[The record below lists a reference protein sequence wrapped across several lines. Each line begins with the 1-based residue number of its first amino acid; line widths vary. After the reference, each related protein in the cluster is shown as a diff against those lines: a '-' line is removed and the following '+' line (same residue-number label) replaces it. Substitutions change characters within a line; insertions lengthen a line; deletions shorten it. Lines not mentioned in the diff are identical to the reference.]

1 MFWFGD
7 KGWFGKVETLEEV
20 YLDSGRPLKSTLQ
33 YSRPRDVFTGHAN
46 RNEDWCFRIILQIN
60 PLGLGRTFCFKML
73 LWLLCRCCETD
84 RSGDNCHWKDSLL
97 LTFPRGGGRR
107 HPAEPH
113 GEAPSLPGGRRGEGK
128 AWAMALIV
136 ASGGEVRKGRASRLK
151 IGYFE

>member
-7 KGWFGKVETLEEV
+7 KGWVGKVETLEEV

-33 YSRPRDVFTGHAN
+33 YSRPRDVFPGHAN

-73 LWLLCRCCETD
+73 FWLLCRCCETD

-97 LTFPRGGGRR
+97 LTFSKRRGQETPCRATWGSTKSTRR
-107 HPAEPH
+107 QK
-113 GEAPSLPGGRRGEGK
+113 GRGEGMGNGLNCGF
-128 AWAMALIV
+128 W
-136 ASGGEVRKGRASRLK
+136 GRGKKRQGKQA
-151 IGYFE
+151 